1 MVLTGAA
8 VDPAE
13 RCLLY
18 TGVADAAFDSKVR
31 LGRNRRP
38 RKRGA
43 DPLSESGIRWMNSL
57 STQRQ
62 CDVTLLPGRGALRGD
77 AVAGRGLRAR
87 RGLAAPA
94 APAAAVARVPG
105 RLACPALEP
114 KALAAYITYLPRKT
128 KAGPTLCAGCMS
140 VTPNVSVCVITEN
153 PNCGIPVV
161 RTTLSCL
168 SNSDRLEFHRH

>member
-1 MVLTGAA
+1 MHKYA
-8 VDPAE
+8 VRKD
-13 RCLLY
+13 
-18 TGVADAAFDSKVR
+18 VAVR
-31 LGRNRRP
+31 TSNHILNRDIW
-38 RKRGA
+38 RKK
-43 DPLSESGIRWMNSL
+43 I
-57 STQRQ
+57 
-62 CDVTLLPGRGALRGD
+62 LR
-77 AVAGRGLRAR
+77 
-87 RGLAAPA
+87 A

-168 SNSDRLEFHRH
+168 SNSDRLEFHRHWILFKIHYMHDFTAASAPLERALGNRTVHHVIDLAPGGKVICIPPCILP